1 MPRPTRQPNRLITS
15 ILAWAM
21 VLGLAGAF
29 GLNPLATTDA
39 APPTVGGTQVFPA
52 NNVWNRT
59 VTDLPVHAKSSDY
72 LTSIGLTAGLKADF
86 GSGTWDGGPIGI
98 PYTTVPGTQPK
109 VPIHYTDYGDE
120 SDPGPMPIPPTAP
133 VEWGG
138 DHHVLVVDRD
148 NGILYELYNA
158 SKNADDSWNASSG
171 AIWSLNA
178 NNMRPD
184 GWTSADAAGLPVF
197 PGLARYDEIAAG
209 VIPHAL
215 RFTIP
220 NTQKA
225 YIWPASHYASSS
237 TDQNRP
243 PMGLRIRLKSSV
255 DISGY
260 PTQARIILQCLKDYG
275 MILADNGSAIY
286 ISGAPD
292 ERWNNDNLQ
301 LLRNIKASNLEV
313 VDESGIR

>member
-1 MPRPTRQPNRLITS
+1 MQRHNGEEATGARPVALPAVPPPRRPDETPHREEPMPRPPRRASPLITS

-21 VLGLAGAF
+21 VLGLAGVLGF
-29 GLNPLATTDA
+29 NPLPTTDA

-59 VTDLPVHAKSSDY
+59 VTDLPVNARSDAY
-72 LTSIGLTAGLKADF
+72 LNSIGLSAGLKADF

-98 PYTTVPGTQPK
+98 PYTTVPGNQPR
-109 VPIHYTDYGDE
+109 VAIHYTDYGDE
-120 SDPGPMPIPPTAP
+120 SDPGPMPIPPDAP
-133 VEWGG
+133 LEWGG

-148 NGILYELYNA
+148 NRILYELYNA
-158 SKNADDSWNASSG
+158 SKNTDNSWNASSG

-197 PGLARYDEIAAG
+197 PGLARYDEVAAG

-220 NTQKA
+220 NSQKA
-225 YIWPASHYASSS
+225 YVWPASHYASSS

-243 PMGLRIRLKSSV
+243 PMGLRIRLKANV
-255 DISGY
+255 DISSY
-260 PTQARIILQCLKDYG
+260 PPR
-275 MILADNGSAIY
+275 
-286 ISGAPD
+286 
-292 ERWNNDNLQ
+292 R
-301 LLRNIKASNLEV
+301 ASSCNA
-313 VDESGIR
+313 SKTTG